1 MLFFFSNNKRL
12 SRKYIIGETVKR
24 AEKRRL
30 KERQDRDLQLFEELL
45 YGKGDKSG
53 L

>member
-1 MLFFFSNNKRL
+1 MLFFSNNKRL

-30 KERQDRDLQLFEELL
+30 KDRHDRNLQLFEGLL
-45 YGKGDKSG
+45 YGKGAKSG